1 MTARL
6 LIVDDNAMYRAA
18 LRRHLMIQGYDVAEA
33 EDGDAAL
40 ERFHEARPDVV
51 ITDLS
56 MRTATEGLDVIR
68 ALKRADPLLPI
79 VMMSAVGTFEEGAEA
94 TRLGAHAVLSKS
106 RIEDEMERLF
116 KAVEGA
122 RTSGDAARALR
133 AELDAIAKSLDT
145 HPTAD
150 ATARLRALSSDQQ
163 IAPTLRT
170 EAFDLLARAVDGDVR
185 RALEAEAEAASRRE
199 LDDAALAL
207 KAEVADID
215 RMEAETR
222 KELATA
228 EFLFRRQGGD
238 KPSPTRTD
246 FSRNVGFSY
255 CFAVEFEAK
264 ARLRK
269 RLTRFLS
276 GKDTQKLIRLLLDG
290 RTGQLNIF
298 FHQYLARQHNLEDFD
313 FTIDHVVQLLQRLL
327 EHESRYKPDG
337 LKALGIIV
345 LIFGRDYAIKAMPT
359 PIKVENP
366 LGLRGLE
373 TDAEVVQLAHQLV
386 ALQHYRNPYIHP
398 EISELEKLSKI
409 RRTALDCLRLLA
421 RLPQ

>member
-1 MTARL
+1 MTAKL
-6 LIVDDNAMYRAA
+6 LVVDDNAMYRAA
-18 LRRHLMIQGYDVAEA
+18 LRRHLVMQGYDVAEA
-33 EDGDAAL
+33 EDGDAAI
-40 ERFHEARPDVV
+40 ERFRESRPDVV
-51 ITDLS
+51 ITDLA

-68 ALKRADPLLPI
+68 ALKRADPLVPI
-79 VMMSAVGTFEEGAEA
+79 VMMSAVGTFEEGADA
-94 TRLGAHAVLSKS
+94 MRLGAHAVLSKS

-116 KAVEGA
+116 RAVDGA
-122 RTSGDAARALR
+122 RASGVAARAIR
-133 AELDAIAKSLDT
+133 AELDKLST
-145 HPTAD
+145 HIDEQLPAD
-150 ATARLRALSSDQQ
+150 ALARLRAISTDQQ
-163 IAPTLRT
+163 VAPSLRA
-170 EAFDLLARAVDGDVR
+170 EAFDLLARGMAADVR
-185 RALEAEAEAASRRE
+185 RAIDAEADAASRRE
-199 LDDAALAL
+199 LDEAAATL
-207 KAEVADID
+207 KSELPDLD

-238 KPSPTRTD
+238 KPGPTRTD

-269 RLTRFLS
+269 RLAKFL
-276 GKDTQKLIRLLLDG
+276 GNKETQKLLRTLLDG
-290 RTGQLNIF
+290 RSGQLNIF

-313 FTIDHVVQLLQRLL
+313 FTIDHVVQLLHRIL

-345 LIFGRDYAIKAMPT
+345 LIFAREFTIKAMPQ
-359 PIKVENP
+359 PIKIENP
-366 LGLRGLE
+366 LGLRGLD
-373 TDAEVVQLAHQLV
+373 TDAEVVQLAHHLV

-409 RRTALDCLRLLA
+409 RKTAIDCLKLLA